1 MRIGRSRFVALC
13 TVSLLL
19 VAGTSASA
27 AQDPLDTAKPATA
40 PAAPAP
46 AVAPAPAGA
55 AASAAA
61 SVTAATGAVRFAV
74 CDVYK
79 VADRLTKTDK
89 FQKDVTE
96 KRTDLS
102 SKIEPL
108 GKGMEELTKRLQETP
123 KEKQSGPEWEAA
135 IGEYQKKGM
144 ELRQREETLQ
154 AEFAEFL
161 TLKNFEAYKEVL
173 ASVEAVAAKRG
184 YTHVFSSRSIQDME
198 KPSSPLAFTQ
208 GLLARP
214 VLVAPA
220 GDDITLDVL
229 RDLKLE

>member
-1 MRIGRSRFVALC
+1 MR
-13 TVSLLL
+13 TVSLQL
-19 VAGTSASA
+19 VALGAVSLAFIAGTRVSF
-27 AQDPLDTAKPATA
+27 AQDPLDTVKPASA
-40 PAAPAP
+40 PAAPATTP
-46 AVAPAPAGA
+46 PPPAPANPA
-55 AASAAA
+55 AAP
-61 SVTAATGAVRFAV
+61 ATPAGATTPRFAV

-79 VADRLTKTDK
+79 VADKLTKTDR
-89 FQKDVTE
+89 FQKEVSD
-96 KRTDLS
+96 KRQDLS
-102 SKIEPL
+102 NKIEPM
-108 GKGMEELTKRLQETP
+108 GKAMEELTKRLQETP

-135 IGEYQKKGM
+135 IGEYQKKAS
-144 ELRQREETLQ
+144 EVRQLEETLQ
-154 AEFAEFL
+154 SEFAEFL
-161 TLKNFEAYKEVL
+161 TLKNFDAYKEVL

-220 GDDITLDVL
+220 SDDITLDVL